1 MSHISIRNVALCL
14 ACLLALYGATPGL
27 GIKPYHISGY
37 AQGTTYHV
45 TYYATDSIITKAAI
59 ENLLAEI
66 DSSLSIYKPYS
77 LISRF
82 NESQSGL
89 IADKY
94 LQAVTKKSLEV
105 YKETGGIFDITVYP
119 LVRAWGFGTKKV
131 TGLPDSTTISALMQ
145 CIGSGKIHL
154 NANHLIKDDPCVK
167 LDVNG
172 IAQGYSVDVL
182 ALFLEKKGIRCYMA
196 EIGGELRVKGK
207 KPDGTYMKVGIEGPA
222 DNSFDAPVI
231 ERIMTLKKGAITTAG
246 NYRKYYQNGNKRISH
261 LLDARTGYPI
271 QNEMISV
278 TIVAKDA
285 ITADGYDSPLMGMHI
300 NEALAFMKRHKDMQ
314 AYFIY
319 HRPDGSVADTAT
331 KGFYKLLQ

>member
-1 MSHISIRNVALCL
+1 MRNIILYL
-14 ACLLALYGATPGL
+14 ACLLALCGAGPGV
-27 GIKPYHISGY
+27 KPYHITGS
-37 AQGTTYHV
+37 AQGTSYHI
-45 TYYATDSIITKAAI
+45 TYYATDSVITKDAI

-77 LISRF
+77 IVSRF
-82 NESQSGL
+82 NESPSG
-89 IADKY
+89 IVADKY
-94 LQAVTKKSLEV
+94 LQTVIKKSLQV
-105 YKETGGIFDITVYP
+105 YKETSGIFDITVYP
-119 LVRAWGFGTKKV
+119 LVREWGFGTRKV
-131 TGLPDSTTISALMQ
+131 TDLPDSATISALMQ
-145 CIGSGKIHL
+145 CTGSGKIHL
-154 NANHLIKDDPCVK
+154 NGNRLVKDESCVK

-182 ALFLEKKGIRCYMA
+182 AAFVEKKGIRCYMV

-222 DNSFDAPVI
+222 DNSFDTPVI
-231 ERIMTLKKGAITTAG
+231 ERVIILKRGAVTTAG
-246 NYRKYYQNGNKRISH
+246 NYRKYFQSGNRRISH

-278 TIVAKDA
+278 TIVAKDG

-300 NEALAFMKRHKDMQ
+300 DEALAFMKKHNDMQ

-331 KGFYKLLQ
+331 KGFYKLIDK